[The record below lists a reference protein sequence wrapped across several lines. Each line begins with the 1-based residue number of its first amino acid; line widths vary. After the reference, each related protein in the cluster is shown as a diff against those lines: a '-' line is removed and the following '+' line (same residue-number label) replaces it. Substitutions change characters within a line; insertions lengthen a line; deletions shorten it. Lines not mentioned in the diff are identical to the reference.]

1 MRTHDNKNSKK
12 WIYTLFFYL
21 LLGLSIFLLYN
32 ISINIYSR
40 YTGNKMYEELKD
52 KKPVVPLQQI
62 TPAAGLFPESQ
73 EDAVPVTVPASE
85 DIKKDN
91 LQMLSELKQKN
102 SDTIAWIEIP
112 GTGIDYPVMQS
123 KDNKY
128 YLRKTFSR
136 EYNILG
142 SIFADYRNSPDF
154 NDQNTVIYG
163 HNMQDR
169 SMFYDLSFLKKQD
182 FYDKN
187 NKILI
192 YLDDR
197 ILEFTIFSV
206 YEVDK
211 DYDYRSPEYDTEIFK
226 NRLEDFKKKS
236 LIVSA
241 TTPAVDDKILTL
253 STCSYSFNNA
263 RLVAHGSLTAVTDF

>member
-52 KKPVVPLQQI
+52 KKPVVPFQHI

-85 DIKKDN
+85 NIKKDN
-91 LQMLSELKQKN
+91 IQMLSELKQKN

-163 HNMQDR
+163 HNMQDG

-226 NRLEDFKKKS
+226 NRLEYFKKKS

-241 TTPAVDDKILTL
+241 TTPAVDKKILTL